1 MQCFLMQTRSQF
13 MTSTE
18 SKVSS
23 KGEEE
28 VQTSKVLVIL
38 VDSQV
43 DLEEVK
49 EWEEVLLLLKQMR
62 FLRTSLEERILLLI
76 SSTMMASGWVWAW
89 EEGKSKVVR
98 RKEEIHLAC
107 LMTMMTISLV
117 VVLVEDL
124 VALQCSLRCRWVEEV
139 VALANFSHTLP
150 QVEWGEA

>member
-13 MTSTE
+13 MTSME

-76 SSTMMASGWVWAW
+76 SSVMTLEWVVLGWK
-89 EEGKSKVVR
+89 EEKSKEVR

-124 VALQCSLRCRWVEEV
+124 VALQCSLKCRWVEEV
-139 VALANFSHTLP
+139 VALANFSHTHP

>member
-43 DLEEVK
+43 DLEEGK
-49 EWEEVLLLLKQMR
+49 EWGEVLLLLKQMR

-76 SSTMMASGWVWAW
+76 SSTMMASGWVWVW
-89 EEGKSKVVR
+89 EEERNKEVR

-124 VALQCSLRCRWVEEV
+124 VALQCSLRCRWAEEV

-150 QVEWGEA
+150 LVEWGEA

>member
-23 KGEEE
+23 KVEEE

-76 SSTMMASGWVWAW
+76 SSTMMASGWVWGW
-89 EEGKSKVVR
+89 EEEKSKEVR

-124 VALQCSLRCRWVEEV
+124 VALQCSLRCRWEEEV

>member
-23 KGEEE
+23 KEEE
-28 VQTSKVLVIL
+28 EAQTSKVLVIL

-76 SSTMMASGWVWAW
+76 SSMMTSGWVWAW
-89 EEGKSKVVR
+89 EEERNKEVR

-124 VALQCSLRCRWVEEV
+124 VALQCSLRCRWAEEV

>member
-23 KGEEE
+23 KVEEE

-76 SSTMMASGWVWAW
+76 SSTMMASGWVWVW
-89 EEGKSKVVR
+89 EEERNKEVR
-98 RKEEIHLAC
+98 RKEEILLAC